1 MSFHLVRIARPH
13 TTGDSAPGDV
23 ISTFTFM
30 ANVAAQETAGDAAVS
45 TSPQRVYERLAGTR
59 ELDAILYAV
68 TDSPVA
74 DQGLGHDEI
83 GAVILPAEGEGPDA
97 ELVGFLYIGLPLLED
112 RDVAELE
119 CVLDVDYLPLPG
131 ERPSLATRELAHW
144 LVEQGVRACTAHGR
158 SRVVAGVQSA
168 DQDFAADSFAHAFDV
183 HGFVLKNT
191 EAQLR
196 VPLDSLRGV
205 AAGRS
210 GASAATPMVCNALS
224 WQGPDLGEHT
234 EAALALLRVAEAD
247 THTGDLLADD
257 VAWDRQR
264 LAEVRAA
271 TLRTGLFAGGRLVGL
286 AEIARQPGADPRM
299 AELTC
304 VVIDRDF
311 RGQGLSYVLLRELGK
326 AAMEHWP
333 DVADLYT
340 TLSVGDEVARRLADG
355 VGAQVLSYA
364 QTLERRVDA

>member
-1 MSFHLVRIARPH
+1 
-13 TTGDSAPGDV
+13 
-23 ISTFTFM
+23 M

-74 DQGLGHDEI
+74 DQGLGHDEV
-83 GAVILPAEGEGPDA
+83 GAVIFPAEGEGPDA

-119 CVLDVDYLPLPG
+119 CVLDVEYLPLPG

-144 LVEQGVRACTAHGR
+144 LVEQGVRACVSQGR
-158 SRVVAGVQSA
+158 RRVVAGVQSA
-168 DQDFAADSFAHAFDV
+168 DQDFCADPFAHAFDV
-183 HGFVLKNT
+183 HGFGPKNT

-196 VPLDSLRGV
+196 VPLDTLQFM
-205 AAGRS
+205 AARRC
-210 GASAATPMVCNALS
+210 ADSAVVTPSAQALT
-224 WQGPDLGEHT
+224 WQGPDLGAHT
-234 EAALALLRVAEAD
+234 DAALGLLRVAEAD

-271 TLRTGLFAGGRLVGL
+271 TLRTGLFLGECLVGL

-304 VVIDRDF
+304 VVIDRAN
-311 RGQGLSYVLLRELGK
+311 RGQGFSYELLRELGK
-326 AAMEHWP
+326 ATSEHWSE
-333 DVADLYT
+333 VTDLYT
-340 TLSVGDEVARRLADG
+340 TLSLGDVVAQRLAAG

>member
-1 MSFHLVRIARPH
+1 
-13 TTGDSAPGDV
+13 
-23 ISTFTFM
+23 M

-45 TSPQRVYERLAGTR
+45 TSPQRVHERLAGTR
-59 ELDAILYAV
+59 ELDALLYAV

-74 DQGLGHDEI
+74 DEGLGHDEI
-83 GAVILPAEGEGPDA
+83 GAVLCPAEGEGPDA

-112 RDVAELE
+112 HDVAELE
-119 CVLDVDYLPLPG
+119 CVLDVEYLPLPG

-144 LVEQGVRACTAHGR
+144 LVEQGVRACAAQGR
-158 SRVVAGVQSA
+158 RRVVAGVQSA
-168 DQDFAADSFAHAFDV
+168 DQDFGTDPFAHAFDV
-183 HGFVLKNT
+183 HGFAPRNT

-196 VPLDSLRGV
+196 VPRDSLLGV
-205 AAGRS
+205 AARCS
-210 GASAATPMVCNALS
+210 GTVAATPIGFTALS
-224 WQGPDLGEHT
+224 WEGPDLGEHT

-271 TLRTGLFAGGRLVGL
+271 TLRTGLFLGGRLVGL

-304 VVIDRDF
+304 VVIDRAL
-311 RGQGLSYVLLRELGK
+311 RGKGLSYVLLRELGT
-326 AAMEHWP
+326 ATAEHWP
-333 DVADLYT
+333 EVTDLYT
-340 TLSVGDEVARRLADG
+340 TLSLGDAVAHRLAAG
-355 VGAQVLSYA
+355 VGARVLSYA
-364 QTLERRVDA
+364 QTLERRVEHE

>member
-1 MSFHLVRIARPH
+1 
-13 TTGDSAPGDV
+13 
-23 ISTFTFM
+23 M

-68 TDSPVA
+68 SDSPVA
-74 DQGLGHDEI
+74 DAGLGHDEI
-83 GAVILPAEGEGPDA
+83 GAVLCPAEGEGPNA

-119 CVLDVDYLPLPG
+119 CVLDVEFLPLPG

-144 LVEQGVRACTAHGR
+144 LVEQGVRACVAQGR
-158 SRVVAGVQSA
+158 RRVVAGVQSA
-168 DQDFAADSFAHAFDV
+168 DQDFGADPFAHAFDV
-183 HGFVLKNT
+183 HGFAPKNT

-196 VPLDSLRGV
+196 VPLESLLSMT
-205 AAGRS
+205 GRRS
-210 GASAATPMVCNALS
+210 ENSTATADASVEPISPVCLGLSALS

-257 VAWDRQR
+257 VEWDRQR

-271 TLRTGLFAGGRLVGL
+271 TLRTGLFEGGRLAGL

-304 VVIDRDF
+304 VVIDRAC
-311 RGQGLSYVLLRELGK
+311 RGRGLSYVLLRELGK
-326 AAMEHWP
+326 AALEHWP
-333 DVADLYT
+333 DVADVYT
-340 TLSVGDEVARRLADG
+340 TLSIGDEVAQRLAAG